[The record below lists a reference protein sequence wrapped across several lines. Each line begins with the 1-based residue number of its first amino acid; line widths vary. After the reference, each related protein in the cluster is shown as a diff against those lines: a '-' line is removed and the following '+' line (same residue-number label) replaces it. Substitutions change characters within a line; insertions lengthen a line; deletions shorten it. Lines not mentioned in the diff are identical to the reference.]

1 MTCNWRTGEV
11 AGNRDPAV
19 GRNPLPACAMRPP
32 ERRAELCRL
41 LALGLVRLHA
51 RNRQLSASDG
61 ESPLHSPPDQSG
73 DATPT
78 NRRDA

>member
-1 MTCNWRTGEV
+1 M
-11 AGNRDPAV
+11 
-19 GRNPLPACAMRPP
+19 RNPLPPHHLRPL
-32 ERRAELCRL
+32 ERRSELCRL

-51 RNRQLSASDG
+51 RNRQLSAENG
-61 ESPLHSPPDQSG
+61 EFSLHSPPNQSG